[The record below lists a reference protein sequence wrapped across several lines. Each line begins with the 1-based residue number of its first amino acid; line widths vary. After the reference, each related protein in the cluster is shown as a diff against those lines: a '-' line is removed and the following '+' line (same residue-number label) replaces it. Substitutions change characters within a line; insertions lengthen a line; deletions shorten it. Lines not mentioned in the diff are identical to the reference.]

1 MSIIATK
8 IRRKCLSLKKVDS
21 SNELKMEKY
30 FSAKRERYQ
39 ETVLNLY
46 FKEGKSVGQISRIL
60 PLSPETIRR
69 WCITFAS
76 GNEKAFIQ
84 MKRTKKIVPEVP
96 VGTDGTKSKDLKE
109 LQAEI
114 KRLQRDLRMEKL
126 RADLNEEIIKVAESK
141 FNIHIRKKA
150 GAKQ

>member
-1 MSIIATK
+1 M
-8 IRRKCLSLKKVDS
+8 VY
-21 SNELKMEKY
+21 Y
-30 FSAKRERYQ
+30 FCIGKRESIHSD
-39 ETVLNLY
+39 EKDK
-46 FKEGKSVGQISRIL
+46 KE
-60 PLSPETIRR
+60 
-69 WCITFAS
+69 
-76 GNEKAFIQ
+76 
-84 MKRTKKIVPEVP
+84 VPEVP
-96 VGTDGTKSKDLKE
+96 VGTDGTKSEDVKE